1 MCRSLFCLH
10 SSIQFALNILFR
22 HVFTCFL
29 FDVHDCLQF
38 LTRKKASNFC
48 TYHWSLIIT
57 TCTFRSSKTT
67 CRDIRLN
74 CSASRG
80 VRSENHTHVSR
91 GPTDQRKESADMAV
105 AGLVEYSLQLTLT
118 MTHGDLLEELVRECK
133 RYAESQ

>member
-1 MCRSLFCLH
+1 MRLTLKKKDSVILCAGMCRSLFCLH

-91 GPTDQRKESADMAV
+91 GPTEGVCRYGS
-105 AGLVEYSLQLTLT
+105 GRPGGIQLRAYINY
-118 MTHGDLLEELVRECK
+118 D
-133 RYAESQ
+133 SW